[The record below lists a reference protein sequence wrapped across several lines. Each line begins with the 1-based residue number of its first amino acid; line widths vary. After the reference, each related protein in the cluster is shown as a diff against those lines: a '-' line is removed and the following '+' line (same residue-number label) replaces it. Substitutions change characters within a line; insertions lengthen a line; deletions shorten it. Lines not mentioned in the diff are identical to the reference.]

1 MTSRKAPGA
10 RSWIRSER
18 VVPRLIARPLR
29 EFLETESAG
38 GLVLLAAA
46 AVALIWAN
54 SPFSSSYRAL
64 WATDLSIRLGPYLI
78 AMDLRHWINDGL
90 MAIFFFV
97 VGLEIKREIVVG
109 ELSTPRKAALP
120 AVAAVGGM
128 VAPALIYLA
137 LNAGS
142 AGSSGWGIPM
152 ATDIA
157 FAVGVLSLL
166 GGRIN
171 ASLKIFLLSLAIA
184 DDIGAILVIGLFYS
198 KGIAL
203 DALGVAGVVVLTIVG
218 LRRVRVTWIP
228 LYVALGAGLWLAMLH
243 SGIHPTIAGIA
254 LGVLAPAR
262 PLVRT
267 RDEESVHLD
276 ARGDGVTAEKVT
288 AFKLRAHERVAVT
301 ERLQH
306 ALHPWTGFVIIP
318 LFALANAGVSLGID
332 GRDVSWAVTVGVIAG
347 LVVGKP
353 LGITLFAWAGA
364 RLGLLERPAGVSWP
378 EIVGVAA
385 LAGIGFT
392 ISLFI
397 AGLAF
402 DDPAL
407 IDAAKIGIL
416 GGSLLASL
424 LGAWILL
431 RRATGDD

>member
-97 VGLEIKREIVVG
+97 VGLEIKREVVVG
-109 ELSTPRKAALP
+109 ELSTARKAALP

-128 VAPALIYLA
+128 VVPALIYLA

-142 AGSSGWGIPM
+142 EGSSGWGIPM

-203 DALGVAGVVVLTIVG
+203 DALGVAAVVVLAIVG

>member
-64 WATDLSIRLGPYLI
+64 WATDLSIRLGPYVI
-78 AMDLRHWINDGL
+78 AMDLRHWINDAL

-97 VGLEIKREIVVG
+97 VGLEIKREVVVG
-109 ELSTPRKAALP
+109 ELSTARKAALP

-128 VAPALIYLA
+128 VVPALIYLA

-142 AGSSGWGIPM
+142 EGSSGWGIPM